1 MASSVF
7 GIGVSGLNAA
17 NLGLTVTG
25 HNIVNGGTPGYSRQN
40 IVQSAPYPQL
50 SGSGFIGLGVRVDE
64 IRRSYDQFLTRNVQ
78 TAQAQSSYYNA
89 LLSHLSEVDNIV
101 ADPTAGVT
109 PALQDFFSAIQNVAT
124 NPANAPSRQALL
136 SSAQTLVNRFQVFDQ
151 RLTELRDNLNGELTN
166 ATSSIN
172 AISKQIAELNNQIS
186 VQGGSGHSPNDLL
199 DQRDELVKQLNTFVK
214 ATATTQQD
222 GSINVFIGNGQSLVV
237 GNQPFELGV
246 EASPGDPRRLS
257 VVYKQNNNVVYL
269 PENQLTGG
277 KLQGLLDFRSKTLD
291 TAQSSLN
298 QIAMAT
304 TQAINTQQRAG
315 IDLTGALGTGMFGF
329 KTDPVSG
336 APALGSVLS
345 NTGNTGNAQ
354 VTGYVAD
361 VGQLT
366 ASNYELAFDGTNYVV
381 TRQSDKQK
389 TVLTPAAMAAGP
401 VVDGIK
407 LSIASGSMNAGD
419 RFNISPTD
427 GFIRGLSVSMTDP
440 NRVAAAGPVIAS
452 APKTN
457 TGSLTYTQPSVTVPV
472 TDATWKPGAT
482 LQNPVTINFTSPTSF
497 TITDPVTGLP
507 GPAQTYTPGMTVS
520 SNGWSMKLDGTPAA
534 GDTVNIGPNTKGD
547 ADGRNALAMAALQTQ
562 KLMNKGSV
570 SFQDAYGQMVSAIG
584 VQTNDAKIM
593 SDAQD
598 TVLAQAEDARA
609 SVAGV
614 NLDEEAANLL
624 RYQQAYQAAS
634 KVIQI
639 AQEAFQSILQIAN

>member
-1 MASSVF
+1 MASSIF

-25 HNIVNGGTPGYSRQN
+25 HNIVNGSTPGYSRQN
-40 IVQSAPYPQL
+40 IVQSAPYPQ
-50 SGSGFIGLGVRVDE
+50 STGNGFVGLGVRVDD
-64 IRRSYDQFLTRNVQ
+64 IRRSFDQFLTRNVQ
-78 TAQAQSSYYNA
+78 VAQSQASYYNE
-89 LLSHLSEVDNIV
+89 LLSHLTEVDNIV

-109 PALQDFFSAIQNVAT
+109 PALQNFFSAMQNVAT
-124 NPANAPSRQALL
+124 NPSSTPARQALL

-151 RLTELRDNLNGELTN
+151 RLTELRDNLNGELGNTV
-166 ATSSIN
+166 SSIN
-172 AISKQIAELNNQIS
+172 AISKQIAQLNNQIA
-186 VQGGSGHSPNDLL
+186 VQGGSGHPPNDLL

-222 GSINVFIGNGQSLVV
+222 GSINIFIGNGQSLVV

-246 EASPGDPRRLS
+246 EPSPSDPQRMS
-257 VVYKQNNNVVYL
+257 VVYKQNNNLVFL
-269 PENQLTGG
+269 PESQLTGG

-298 QIAMAT
+298 QIALVTAQT
-304 TQAINTQQRAG
+304 LNTQQRAG
-315 IDLTGALGTGMFGF
+315 VDLTGAMGTGMFGF
-329 KTDPVSG
+329 NTDPTTG
-336 APALGSVLS
+336 APTLGQVYS
-345 NTGNTGNAQ
+345 NTANTGNAQ
-354 VTGYVAD
+354 LGGYISD
-361 VGQLT
+361 VGKLT
-366 ASNYELAFDGTNYVV
+366 SSNYEFAFDGTNYIL

-389 TVLTPAAMAAGP
+389 TVFTPAQVAAGP
-401 VVDGIK
+401 VGVDGLQ
-407 LSIASGSMNAGD
+407 LSISSGNMAAGD
-419 RFNISPTD
+419 RFNIQPTA
-427 GFIRGLSVSMTDP
+427 GFIRGLSVSMTEP
-440 NRVAAAGPVIAS
+440 SRVAAAGAVVAA

-457 TGSLTYTQPSVTVPV
+457 TGSLTYTQPATTVPV
-472 TDATWKPGAT
+472 TDATWKPGAS

-497 TITDPVTGLP
+497 TITDTVTGVT
-507 GPAQTYTPGMTVS
+507 GPAQAYTPGMTVS
-520 SNGWSMKLDGTPAA
+520 ANGWSMKLDGTPAT
-534 GDTVNIGPNTKGD
+534 GDVVNIGPNTNGD

-562 KLMNKGSV
+562 KLVNGNV
-570 SFQDAYGQMVSAIG
+570 SYQDAYGQLVSQVG

-598 TVLAQAEDARA
+598 TVLEQATDARN
-609 SVAGV
+609 SVSGV

>member
-1 MASSVF
+1 MASSIF

-25 HNIVNGGTPGYSRQN
+25 HNIVNGSTPGYSRQN
-40 IVQSAPYPQL
+40 IVQSAPYPQMT
-50 SGSGFIGLGVRVDE
+50 GNGFVGLGVRVDD

-78 TAQAQSSYYNA
+78 TAQAQASYYNE

-124 NPANAPSRQALL
+124 KPSDVPSRQALL
-136 SSAQTLVNRFQVFDQ
+136 SSAQSLVNRFQVFEQ

-172 AISKQIAELNNQIS
+172 AISKQIAELNNQIA
-186 VQGGSGHSPNDLL
+186 VQGGAGHPPNDLL
-199 DQRDELVKQLNTFVK
+199 DQRDELVKQLNTYVK

-246 EASPGDPRRLS
+246 APSPSDPRRLS
-257 VVYKQNNNVVYL
+257 VVYQQNNSTVFL
-269 PENQLTGG
+269 PESQLTGG

-304 TQAINTQQRAG
+304 AQSINTQQRAG
-315 IDLTGALGTGMFGF
+315 VDLTGALGTSMFGF
-329 KTDPVSG
+329 KLDPASG
-336 APALGSVLS
+336 APALGAVFANSV
-345 NTGNTGNAQ
+345 NTGNAQ
-354 VTGYVAD
+354 IGGYVAD
-361 VGQLT
+361 VGKLT
-366 ASNYELAFDGTNYVV
+366 ASNYELAFDGSDYVL

-389 TVLTPAAMAAGP
+389 TVFTAAQMAAGP

-407 LSIASGSMNAGD
+407 LSISSGTMNAGD
-419 RFNISPTD
+419 RFNIVPTD
-427 GFIRGLSVSMTDP
+427 GFIRGLSVGMTDP
-440 NRVAAAGPVIAS
+440 NRVAAAGPVVAA

-457 TGSLTYTQPSVTVPV
+457 TGSLTYTQPTATVPV

-497 TITDPVTGLP
+497 TITDTVAGTTSAPQ
-507 GPAQTYTPGMTVS
+507 AYTPGMTVS
-520 SNGWSMKLDGTPAA
+520 TNGWTMKLDGTPAA
-534 GDTVNIGPNTKGD
+534 GDVVNIGPNPKGD

-562 KLMNKGSV
+562 KLMNNGSV
-570 SFQDAYGQMVSAIG
+570 SFQDAYGQMVSRVG

-593 SDAQD
+593 AGAQD
-598 TVLAQAEDARA
+598 TVLSQAEDARA
-609 SVAGV
+609 SVSGV